1 MTIFPLETL
10 GLPSYSEKSE
20 RLMHR
25 DGSVRFGGSVEN
37 TRRYGQDVRYH
48 YERDHV

>member
-1 MTIFPLETL
+1 MTIFPPETL
-10 GLPSYSEKSE
+10 GLLSYSVKSE
-20 RLMHR
+20 PLMHR
-25 DGSVRFGGSVEN
+25 DDGMRLGGSVEN